1 MGFNTTAG
9 CLHYTDRSRFAALV
23 SCQRHPTVPPP
34 LQIDGF
40 VVQTYALYFAQ
51 TMLLGLIDM
60 GIKKPS

>member
-1 MGFNTTAG
+1 VAG
-9 CLHYTDRSRFAALV
+9 TIKNFWNLNHLSRY
-23 SCQRHPTVPPP
+23 PPP

-40 VVQTYALYFAQ
+40 VVQIYALYFAQ